1 MEKNQKGCGCGAK
14 TALPKNFGFRPL
26 TASQKD
32 LADRIKAVEERK
44 SKITRNKYL

>member
-14 TALPKNFGFRPL
+14 SALPKNFGFRPL
-26 TASQKD
+26 TVSQKD

-44 SKITRNKYL
+44 SKIARIKYL